1 MTPWEYCQ
9 KWVELSP
16 EQRGFRKACV
26 IALAEATGLSPRTIG
41 NWGKK
46 FEKHPNHVLKT
57 LSLANR
63 LNQIEKIIS
72 QSDCK
77 EK

>member
-9 KWVELSP
+9 KWVELSS

-26 IALAEATGLSPRTIG
+26 NALAEATGLSPRTIG

-46 FEKHPNHVLKT
+46 FEKHPDHVLKT

-72 QSDCK
+72 QSDYY